1 MARKK
6 KVEEVAEEIPAVEEA
21 AEEVVVE
28 AEAPAVEE
36 AAEEVVVEEVVV
48 EAEAPAVHVVTL
60 KGSIGSQFHGSVNGV
75 NFVYPCGI
83 ELEVPDHIYHA
94 IKAHLV

>member
-21 AEEVVVE
+21 PDEVVVE
-28 AEAPAVEE
+28 AE
-36 AAEEVVVEEVVV
+36 
-48 EAEAPAVHVVTL
+48 EAPVVYTVTL
-60 KGSIGSQFHGSVNGV
+60 KGSIGSQFHGSVNGA

-83 ELEVPDHIYHA
+83 ELEVPEHIYHA
-94 IKAHLV
+94 VKAHLA

>member
-6 KVEEVAEEIPAVEEA
+6 KIEEVVEETSA
-21 AEEVVVE
+21 VVE
-28 AEAPAVEE
+28 AE
-36 AAEEVVVEEVVV
+36 
-48 EAEAPAVHVVTL
+48 EAPTIYTVTL